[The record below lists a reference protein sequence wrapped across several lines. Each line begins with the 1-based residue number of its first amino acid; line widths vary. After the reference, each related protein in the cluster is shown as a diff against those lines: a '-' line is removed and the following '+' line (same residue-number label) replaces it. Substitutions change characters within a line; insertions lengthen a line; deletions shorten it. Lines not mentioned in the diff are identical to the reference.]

1 MGGGIVLELS
11 FSSGTLTSIPK
22 LSWFPRPQAYFS
34 LWERGAN
41 GKGSAGKA
49 VETVR
54 VRNTLFSLQSFRS
67 GVLDVCAHSQLFSC
81 ALVIDQSEGRQASPH
96 PLTVPSTSQTLVG
109 HLHPLLK
116 FTGTLGSLLFLP
128 VRPATTLAHAPVVSL
143 LEILF
148 LFLCFRLSSV
158 SLLVFNLRNSVSS
171 PGCLK
176 LRAYPS
182 LGHQLLPSAHT
193 RFHWSSPSHLLEHS
207 PLSLGLS

>member
-96 PLTVPSTSQTLVG
+96 PPESSIHFTDSCWSSSPTPEISRGRYLGISAFPSCAPCHHSGTRPSGLSSRDLVPISVLQTLQ
-109 HLHPLLK
+109 
-116 FTGTLGSLLFLP
+116 
-128 VRPATTLAHAPVVSL
+128 
-143 LEILF
+143 
-148 LFLCFRLSSV
+148 CF
-158 SLLVFNLRNSVSS
+158 
-171 PGCLK
+171 
-176 LRAYPS
+176 PS
-182 LGHQLLPSAHT
+182 
-193 RFHWSSPSHLLEHS
+193 RF
-207 PLSLGLS
+207 